1 MKKYLVIAVS
11 AIALASCSNDTY
23 LGENV
28 ENTKTGANDAIAFFM
43 STPNMQKGTQSH
55 AKSAESLNNEFIV
68 WGEKNEAG
76 TGAAATSGNLVFKNY
91 VVRYAPSS
99 AFNSTSNTKDW
110 EYVGLTPYASNV
122 TPKATGDQTI
132 KYWDYGASKYTF
144 TAVSVLPTDITG
156 DKIVITKTE
165 AGSGTDNDYDKGYTI
180 DVKAGASIGDIYVSD
195 RNVIDHGTG
204 TNRTADNAYGGVA
217 KMTFRKLAAKIR
229 FAIYETIPGY
239 QVKIS
244 KIYYGSTPGYSTA
257 NFGVN
262 GKKDVK
268 ADEIDMCKVKY
279 GNGSTTGT
287 KNKAYVD
294 ITGSTAD
301 SYFETTSSL
310 FMSTNPIGTTSSAPT
325 YNKDKTAADKGYT
338 EILPNPGNTTKT
350 KLKIDF
356 TMTSTDGSGET
367 IEVREATAEIPAA
380 YCKWQSNF
388 AYTYI
393 FKINDNTNGTAGTV
407 GTDPKGLYPI
417 TFDAV
422 VVDDENGKQEVIT
435 TVSEPSITTLGVIP
449 TSRAIRTGGS
459 EYAPNDTI
467 YATIEDGGSLVTL
480 TPGKN
485 IKLYTVATDDVDNFP
500 ITEAAVAQR
509 LATGPVGSHLTCTSQ
524 TVSESD
530 ALKYNIVNTLPSE
543 TSTSTSE
550 ADRQALGDYKAIKW
564 IGGVATT
571 TYAVE
576 YIKISST
583 TLALGTSLVG
593 YYKDAACTTAAA
605 PGGNE
610 TVSDA
615 SVTYYKIDS
624 KTYKIVKVN

>member
-1 MKKYLVIAVS
+1 MKMKKYLVIAVS
-11 AIALASCSNDTY
+11 AFALASCSNDTY

-43 STPNMQKGTQSH
+43 STPNMQKVTQDH

-76 TGAAATSGNLVFKNY
+76 DGSAATSGNLVFKNY
-91 VVRYAPSS
+91 RVKYTASS
-99 AFNSTSNTKDW
+99 AFTSTSNTKDW

-122 TPKATGDQTI
+122 TPKATGNQTI

-144 TAVSVLPTDITG
+144 TAVSVLPADITG

-180 DVKAGASIGDIYVSD
+180 DVKAGATIGDIYVSD
-195 RNVIDHGTG
+195 RNVIDHGTAG

-244 KIYYGSTPGYSTA
+244 KIYYNGANSTA

-262 GKKDVK
+262 GDFVTPG
-268 ADEIDMCKVKY
+268 ASTQFKVKY
-279 GNGSTTGT
+279 GNGSSTGT
-287 KNKAYVD
+287 QNKAYVD

-325 YNKDKTAADKGYT
+325 YNKDKSAADKGYT
-338 EILPNPGNTTKT
+338 EILPNPGNTTNT

-435 TVSEPSITTLGVIP
+435 TVSEPSITTMAVK
-449 TSRAIRTGGS
+449 ADGS
-459 EYAPNDTI
+459 VETDQNEYAATDTI
-467 YATIEDGGSLVTL
+467 YASVVDGGSAVTL
-480 TPGKN
+480 TPGTN
-485 IKLYTVATDDVDNFP
+485 INLYTVTATSPFT
-500 ITEAAVAQR
+500 ITEASVAER
-509 LATGPVGSHLTCTSQ
+509 IIEGVTGKITCTPVTYNGKADPYYYIMT
-524 TVSESD
+524 TV
-530 ALKYNIVNTLPSE
+530 PSE
-543 TSTSTSE
+543 QGTIGSRRTLS
-550 ADRQALGDYKAIKW
+550 AIKW
-564 IGGVATT
+564 VGAAST

-576 YIKISST
+576 YRKISNT
-583 TLALGTSLVG
+583 TGSAIGVGNSLVG
-593 YYKDAACTTAAA
+593 YYTDANCETNAA
-605 PGGNE
+605 PLRTE
-610 TVSDA
+610 TVQAGDA
-615 SVTYYKIDS
+615 STTFYKIDS
-624 KTYKIVKVN
+624 RTYKIVKVN

>member
-11 AIALASCSNDTY
+11 AFALASCSNDTY

-43 STPNMQKGTQSH
+43 STPNMQKGTQDH
-55 AKSAESLNNEFIV
+55 ATSAASLHNEFIV

-76 TGAAATSGNLVFKNY
+76 DGSAASSGNLVFKNY
-91 VVRYAPSS
+91 KVHYTESS
-99 AFNSTSNTKDW
+99 AFTSTSNTKDW

-132 KYWDYGASKYTF
+132 KYWDYGASTYTF
-144 TAVSVLPTDITG
+144 TAVSVLPADITG

-165 AGSGTDNDYDKGYTI
+165 AGSGSDHDYDKGYTI
-180 DVKAGASIGDIYVSD
+180 DVKAGATIGDIYVSD

-244 KIYYGSTPGYSTA
+244 KIYYNGTNSTA

-262 GKKDVK
+262 GDFVTPG
-268 ADEIDMCKVKY
+268 ASTQFKVKY

-287 KNKAYVD
+287 ENKAYVD
-294 ITGSTAD
+294 ITDKTPAT
-301 SYFETTSSL
+301 YFETTSSL

-325 YNKDKTAADKGYT
+325 YNKDKSAADKGYT
-338 EILPNPGNTTKT
+338 EILPNPGNTTNT

-435 TVSEPSITTLGVIP
+435 TVSEPSITTMAVK
-449 TSRAIRTGGS
+449 ADGS
-459 EYAPNDTI
+459 VETDQNEYAATDTI
-467 YATIEDGGSLVTL
+467 YASVVDGGSAATL
-480 TPGKN
+480 TLAN
-485 IKLYTVATDDVDNFP
+485 IKLYTVTTDDDTKFP
-500 ITEAAVAQR
+500 ITEASVAERIQEGGTGHITPTAVVSSSSAAPYY
-509 LATGPVGSHLTCTSQ
+509 ATIASV
-524 TVSESD
+524 
-530 ALKYNIVNTLPSE
+530 PSE
-543 TSTSTSE
+543 QGTKGTRRTLS
-550 ADRQALGDYKAIKW
+550 AIKW
-564 IGGVATT
+564 IGAGST

-576 YIKISST
+576 YRKISNT
-583 TLALGTSLVG
+583 TGSAIGVGNSLVG
-593 YYKDAACTTAAA
+593 YYTDANCETNAATL
-605 PGGNE
+605 GTE
-610 TVSDA
+610 TVQAGDA
-615 SVTYYKIDS
+615 STTFYKIDS
-624 KTYKIVKVN
+624 RTYKIIKVQ

>member
-28 ENTKTGANDAIAFFM
+28 ENTKATGEMPLTFSM
-43 STPNMQKGTQSH
+43 VTPNMQKDAHTE
-55 AKSAESLNNEFIV
+55 AASALNGEFIV

-76 TGAAATSGNLVFKNY
+76 DGSAAASGNLVFKNY
-91 VVRYAPSS
+91 RVNYTTSS
-99 AFNSTSNTKDW
+99 AFTSTSNTKDW
-110 EYVGLTPYASNV
+110 EYVGITPYASNV

-144 TAVSVLPTDITG
+144 TAVSVLPADITG

-165 AGSGTDNDYDKGYTI
+165 TGSGSSDYNKGYTI
-180 DVKAGASIGDIYVSD
+180 DVKAGANIGAIYVAD
-195 RNVIDHGTG
+195 RKVIDHGTG
-204 TNRTADNAYGGVA
+204 TDRTAINAYGGVA
-217 KMTFRKLAAKIR
+217 QLTFRKLAAKIR
-229 FAIYETIPGY
+229 FAIYETVPGHKVTIDQVRYNNAY
-239 QVKIS
+239 Q
-244 KIYYGSTPGYSTA
+244 TA
-257 NFGVN
+257 NFGVD
-262 GKKDVK
+262 GSFIIPGASTSFTVT
-268 ADEIDMCKVKY
+268 Y
-279 GNGSTTGT
+279 GNGSSTGPE
-287 KNKAYVD
+287 NKA
-294 ITGSTAD
+294 ITAVAGSNTQ
-301 SYFETTSSL
+301 SYFETTGSPL
-310 FMSTNPIGTTSSAPT
+310 MTADPIATSSASPT
-325 YNKDKTAADKGYT
+325 YDRALGAYT
-338 EILPNPGNTTKT
+338 EILPNTSNATNIT
-350 KLKIDF
+350 LDIDY
-356 TMTSTDGSGET
+356 TITSTDGSGEVIT
-367 IEVREATAEIPAA
+367 VENATAVIPAA
-380 YCKWQSNF
+380 YCKWQSNY

-393 FKINDNTNGTAGTV
+393 FKISDNTNGNTGTI
-407 GTDPKGLYPI
+407 GTDPRGLYPI
-417 TFDAV
+417 TFDALV
-422 VVDDENGKQEVIT
+422 TNTENGNQEVIT

-593 YYKDAACTTAAA
+593 YYTDAACTTSAA

-624 KTYKIVKVN
+624 KTYKIVKVQ